1 MVEVEIVVF
10 VVDDPLPGPV
20 LGAEETVDDHLE
32 LSGVEAVAFDDAGV
46 VRRTGAVVGGEY
58 HDHLFGRDL
67 RVEVVQELR
76 QLLVEPVVH
85 VFHLD
90 RFGAVALGDAARG
103 IQADVQQIG
112 CGVLAQPHLREQLL
126 GESQRDCV
134 ARGRVEHP
142 FDAGGD
148 VRCRLFGLDRRQTVA
163 FAAQV
168 FGFVE
173 VDDRALRVAVAL
185 AGVFQFPREGN
196 VSQNLAA
203 EVVFSGPHGQRFGI
217 ERRGD
222 PVGARGVHPEY
233 VTRVPACHDG
243 RCGVER
249 HGGDEALGRALLEAF
264 AQRRGHQIAG
274 RTVADAGVAV
284 DAHRGAVLDEFHDV
298 VVHVIDPPLGDD
310 AVYRRVGSRGERGER
325 NGGRGMQVV
334 VMALGIE
341 GAAAYEPQE
350 SLVGEVVGVAVQVFG
365 AHRTD
370 DDLYDQPR
378 RFGRRRAEC
387 RGQGE
392 KGEEIAEFHHSIY

>member
-1 MVEVEIVVF
+1 MPEGTF
-10 VVDDPLPGPV
+10 
-20 LGAEETVDDHLE
+20 GAGF
-32 LSGVEAVAFDDAGV
+32 SGSTD
-46 VRRTGAVVGGEY
+46 VRRW
-58 HDHLFGRDL
+58 RL
-67 RVEVVQELR
+67 RR
-76 QLLVEPVVH
+76 
-85 VFHLD
+85 
-90 RFGAVALGDAARG
+90 
-103 IQADVQQIG
+103 
-112 CGVLAQPHLREQLL
+112 
-126 GESQRDCV
+126 
-134 ARGRVEHP
+134 
-142 FDAGGD
+142 
-148 VRCRLFGLDRRQTVA
+148 
-163 FAAQV
+163 QV

-350 SLVGEVVGVAVQVFG
+350 SLVGEVVGVAVQVFARIELTTICTTSRG
-365 AHRTD
+365 GSAAVVRSVAD
-370 DDLYDQPR
+370 R
-378 RFGRRRAEC
+378 ARKGR
-387 RGQGE
+387 
-392 KGEEIAEFHHSIY
+392 K